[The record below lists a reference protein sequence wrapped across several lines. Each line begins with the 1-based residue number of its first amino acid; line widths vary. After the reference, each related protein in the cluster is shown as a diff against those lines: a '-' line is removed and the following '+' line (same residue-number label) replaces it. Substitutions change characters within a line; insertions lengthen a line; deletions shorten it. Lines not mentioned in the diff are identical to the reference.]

1 MESFPVVIQ
10 AWLPH
15 HDLRNVS
22 PRMGAVQALG
32 RHTRQVL
39 AGLGGTR

>member
-10 AWLPH
+10 ALLPH
-15 HDLRNVS
+15 HNLRNVS

-39 AGLGGTR
+39 AGLRGTR